1 MADLD
6 SILSGQGAAASE
18 TPETVTTEAATT
30 TATEATQEN
39 QQQTGAEGEQ
49 GQRMVP
55 HEALHAEK
63 QKVKRYT
70 EEVADLRTTISQQ
83 GEAFNRQF
91 SQLMEAMKPKP
102 TEAEK
107 PKKDIWDDPDE
118 FVQSG
123 VQAVLTPF
131 QTEMQKTL
139 LGIAK
144 DAAVGR
150 YDEATV
156 DAAEQAFMQAI
167 RAGTV
172 DQSDYEKVRTAPNRY
187 SAAVAWHKR
196 SQAQAEIGDPVA
208 FKEKLRA
215 EILAELQ
222 AGNGQQ
228 QQQAQPGT
236 AAATV
241 MPTDLA
247 GTRNVGARSG
257 PAWSGPASLNDIFDR
272 ARKPKV
278 A

>member
-6 SILSGQGAAASE
+6 AILSGASAVASD
-18 TPETVTTEAATT
+18 TPETVTAEAAQ
-30 TATEATQEN
+30 ATEATQEN
-39 QQQTGAEGEQ
+39 REQTGAEGDG
-49 GQRMVP
+49 GQKMVP

-70 EEVADLRTTISQQ
+70 EQIAEFDKKLTEQNTAWERRF
-83 GEAFNRQF
+83 E
-91 SQLMEAMKPKP
+91 QLIGAVKPKP
-102 TEAEK
+102 EEVAK
-107 PKKDIWDDPDE
+107 PRPEIWDNPDE

-131 QTEMQKTL
+131 QTELQKTL
-139 LGIAK
+139 HGIAK
-144 DAAVGR
+144 DAAIARHG
-150 YDEATV
+150 DAV
-156 DAAEQAFMQAI
+156 DAAEQAFMLAVQN
-167 RAGTV
+167 RTV
-172 DQSDYEKVRTAPNRY
+172 DAADFDKVLKAPNRY
-187 SAAVAWHKR
+187 SAAVEWHKR

-222 AGNGQQ
+222 GGNGQQ
-228 QQQAQPGT
+228 QQAPA

-247 GTRNVGARSG
+247 GTRNVGSRSG
-257 PAWSGPASLNDIFDR
+257 PAWSGPQSINDIFDR